1 MGLNP
6 LTWKF
11 RTLIYILAIVF
22 FYIFFIFKK
31 VHHVVVEVTI
41 ENARPVD
48 VWEYVAD
55 FSNVKKLNPTIEN
68 FNIIDETGNLDHW
81 KYSVHYK
88 EHLSQ
93 FPSIRNTAQ
102 GHYSIK
108 PDGNG
113 FVINS
118 DHRTCFFT
126 NYDCVNSKSSFKFI
140 PDGRNTKCIEY
151 VDYECPI
158 AFSKFCYNEVMF
170 QRNEIMNGLQRH
182 FHMRNRQNNENRKQ

>member
-55 FSNVKKLNPTIEN
+55 FSNVKKLNPT
-68 FNIIDETGNLDHW
+68 
-81 KYSVHYK
+81 
-88 EHLSQ
+88 
-93 FPSIRNTAQ
+93 
-102 GHYSIK
+102 
-108 PDGNG
+108 
-113 FVINS
+113 
-118 DHRTCFFT
+118 
-126 NYDCVNSKSSFKFI
+126 
-140 PDGRNTKCIEY
+140 
-151 VDYECPI
+151 
-158 AFSKFCYNEVMF
+158 M
-170 QRNEIMNGLQRH
+170 
-182 FHMRNRQNNENRKQ
+182 